1 MRIATRRSW
10 RHKKLPEQHAFLD
23 YHERFTQE
31 EYDRILR
38 GLIPREMEDKWFI
51 FMEGDVLC
59 LHRSWTGYCIYQV
72 EFAEESGTHVART
85 VKCNRD
91 RDQWKGT
98 DDQYEVELLRF
109 LIRGLLLGEETEF
122 PVPGDLP
129 KDTPWWVFRHHV
141 VGYGRSGEEA
151 GAEPCQDSQE

>member
-10 RHKKLPEQHAFLD
+10 RHKKLPEHYAFLN

-31 EYDRILR
+31 EYDRISR

-51 FMEGDVLC
+51 FMEGDVLHF
-59 LHRSWTGYCIYQV
+59 HRSWTGYCLYQV
-72 EFAEESGTHVART
+72 AFEGEAGAHVAHT
-85 VKCNRD
+85 VKVNRD
-91 RDQWKGT
+91 KDQWRGT
-98 DDQYEVELLRF
+98 DDQYDAELLRF

-141 VGYGRSGEEA
+141 VGHGRPGA
-151 GAEPCQDSQE
+151 GVDAEPRQEPQE